1 MSEVSKIRS
10 EGVPP
15 SPPEVEG
22 ARVSQSRAAEGAS
35 GRRQLT
41 RGLLLVV
48 IPLLIIAAALF
59 GYLHAGRHV
68 STDNAYVKAHIVNIA
83 AEVSG
88 SIAQVPVEEN
98 DRVSAG
104 KTLLKL
110 REAPFRIAVERAQ
123 AGLSQVESEVA
134 ADRQAYRQALAEI
147 DLHQATAEFARAQ
160 FARQEGLRSASLG
173 TVEALDTARYALDSA
188 LQQIEVAQQKAAT
201 LLARLHGSAEAPV
214 TEHPRY
220 RQALAELQQASLDLE
235 RTEVRA
241 PYSGMVT
248 MRPEPGD
255 YVELGQ
261 PIMAIVGNEG
271 MWVEANFKETQLTY
285 IQPGQQADIEIDTYP
300 GRRWRGTVQ
309 SISEATGAEFALLP
323 PQNATGNWVKVVQRI
338 PVRITI
344 ESQEGM
350 PALRAGM
357 SSTVTVDTRHHRTWR
372 DLLPGR

>member
-10 EGVPP
+10 EDLPP
-15 SPPEVEG
+15 LAPEVED
-22 ARVSQSRAAEGAS
+22 AAASQSTAGDGAS
-35 GRRQLT
+35 GRRQFM

-48 IPLLIIAAALF
+48 IPLLIIAGALF

-68 STDNAYVKAHIVNIA
+68 STDNAYVKAHIVHIA

-88 SIAQVPVEEN
+88 SIAQVPVAEN

-110 REAPFRIAVERAQ
+110 REASFRIALERAQ
-123 AGLSQVESEVA
+123 AGLSQVESELA

-160 FARQEGLRSASLG
+160 LARQEGLRSASLG
-173 TVEALDTARYALDSA
+173 TVEALDTARYGFDSA
-188 LQQIEVAQQKAAT
+188 LQQIEVARQKAAT

-220 RQALAELQQASLDLE
+220 REALAELRRASLDLE

-261 PIMAIVGNEG
+261 PIMAIVADEG

-285 IQPGQQADIEIDTYP
+285 IQPGQQAEIEIDTYP

>member
-1 MSEVSKIRS
+1 MSEVSKFRS
-10 EGVPP
+10 EDALSP
-15 SPPEVEG
+15 SPVLEDATARQSG
-22 ARVSQSRAAEGAS
+22 AADSRRGKL
-35 GRRQLT
+35 QIT
-41 RGLLLVV
+41 RALLLVV
-48 IPLLIIAAALF
+48 VPLLIVAGAVFA
-59 GYLHAGRHV
+59 YLQAGRYV

-88 SIAQVPVEEN
+88 SIAQVQVEEN

-104 KTLLKL
+104 MTLLKL
-110 REAPFRIAVERAQ
+110 REATFRIAFERAQ
-123 AGLSQVESEVA
+123 AMLSQVESEVA

-188 LQQIEVAQQKAAT
+188 LQQIEVAQQEAAT

-214 TEHPRY
+214 AEHPRY
-220 RQALAELQQASLDLE
+220 RQALAELQQAGLDLE
-235 RTEVRA
+235 RTDVRA
-241 PYSGMVT
+241 PFSGMVT

-261 PIMAIVGNEG
+261 PIMAIVADEG
-271 MWVEANFKETQLTY
+271 MWIEANFKETQLTF
-285 IQPGQQADIEIDTYP
+285 IQPGQQAEIEIDTYP
-300 GRRWRGTVQ
+300 GRRWRGKVQ

-338 PVRITI
+338 PVRIAI
-344 ESQEGM
+344 ESQQGM

-357 SSTVTVDTRHHRTWR
+357 SSTVTVDTRHQRTWR